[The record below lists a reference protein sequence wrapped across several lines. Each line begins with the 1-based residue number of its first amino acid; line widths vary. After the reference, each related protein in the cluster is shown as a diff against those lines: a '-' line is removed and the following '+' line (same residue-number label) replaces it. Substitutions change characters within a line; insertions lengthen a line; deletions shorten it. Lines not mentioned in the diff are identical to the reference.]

1 MIREHRALNTILE
14 PGGITPMYQPI
25 VSVNGEAPKLVAFE
39 CLSRGPRGTNF
50 ESAKVLFDY
59 VRLKREE
66 TLVDRACVA
75 AALANAPKH
84 PGLRLTVNAHA
95 STLGRDHDFPEFVCA
110 TADAHGIAREAIAVE
125 IVEHAPPWDSYG
137 FATALERLR
146 LAGMRVAL
154 DDVGLGQ
161 SNFKMILDVR
171 PDYLKIDQ
179 YFVEKCDSDRN
190 RQAVIESLANLGA
203 HFGAEIVAEGVERE
217 EVRDALSRFGVH
229 YMQGYLFGKPMT
241 AADAA
246 QFATTN
252 LPRP

>member
-1 MIREHRALNTILE
+1 MIREHHALNTILE

-25 VSVNGEAPKLVAFE
+25 VSVNGGPPKLIAFE
-39 CLSRGPRGTNF
+39 CLSRGPKGTNF
-50 ESAKVLFDY
+50 ESAKVLFEY

-66 TLVDRACVA
+66 TAVDRACVA
-75 AALANAPKH
+75 AALASAPRH
-84 PGLRLTVNAHA
+84 PELRLTVNAHA
-95 STLGRDHDFPEFVCA
+95 STLGRDHEFPGFVCA
-110 TADAHGIAREAIAVE
+110 TADAHDIPRESVTVE

-137 FATALERLR
+137 FASALEQLR

-190 RQAVIESLANLGA
+190 RQAVIESVANLGA
-203 HFGAEIVAEGVERE
+203 HFGAEVVAEGVERE
-217 EVRDALSRFGVH
+217 EVRDALRRYGVH

-241 AADAA
+241 AADAD